1 MLMIASVQR
10 LQPQMTA
17 ERQIGQKE
25 RCSGTQSSKTGMY
38 RKRRHPNVAQ
48 RTARKAWSSDGYAN
62 ARDPDGADRFH
73 MQGLKYAR
81 KSRKKQITHIK
92 SHGLVDGSPPDVVL

>member
-1 MLMIASVQR
+1 
-10 LQPQMTA
+10 
-17 ERQIGQKE
+17 
-25 RCSGTQSSKTGMY
+25 
-38 RKRRHPNVAQ
+38 
-48 RTARKAWSSDGYAN
+48 
-62 ARDPDGADRFH
+62 